1 MLPGSRAKTERVLD
15 DCHMYLQL
23 LSAVVND
30 RQSFAELTGDKEEV
44 VGSLAKE
51 TLEQSDGILFETHL
65 HY

>member
-1 MLPGSRAKTERVLD
+1 MN
-15 DCHMYLQL
+15 LQL

-51 TLEQSDGILFETHL
+51 TLEQSNGILFETHL
-65 HY
+65 HLERGHEFGSFISIDQNP